1 MEEKNISKPP
11 QTSVDSSNVDPS
23 KIDNHDKSINK
34 QLENI
39 NAVEFESY
47 GKLGYKR
54 LKRLRKKA
62 LNHGITVP
70 ELKYKLERPTGPRGL
85 LLAAAI
91 ICLVLLASCT
101 GLFIYFATCNKL
113 VSNLIELMNLGSNNL
128 SKEAIAASLGFSS
141 LASAGVA
148 ILVVCAL
155 LVLIFPI
162 MFLIYF
168 ALFTRDTF
176 NLAFSSKQEL
186 AKGYMTYLYFYRL
199 AFSAIVMIILNFV
212 FITFINIE
220 ASTKQLLTILSI
232 IVLLLSFIAIL
243 VLLIIE
249 RTKCKKWY
257 NSQLSYEEKSD
268 FEAQNS
274 ALLKLRRKSRS
285 SSQKLWE

>member
-1 MEEKNISKPP
+1 MEENFISQPP
-11 QTSVDSSNVDPS
+11 QTGVDSSKTEDHG
-23 KIDNHDKSINK
+23 KTRNK

-39 NAVEFESY
+39 NTVELESY

-62 LNHGITVP
+62 LDHSITVP
-70 ELKYKLERPTGPRGL
+70 ELKYKLERPTRPRGL

-101 GLFIYFATCNKL
+101 GLFVYFATCNKL
-113 VSNLIELMNLGSNNL
+113 VSNLIELINLGSSTL

-141 LASAGVA
+141 LASAGAAV
-148 ILVVCAL
+148 LVICAL

-186 AKGYMTYLYFYRL
+186 AKGYMTYLCFYKL

-212 FITFINIE
+212 FITFINID

-232 IVLLLSFIAIL
+232 IVLSLSFIAIL
-243 VLLIIE
+243 ALLIIE

-257 NSQLSYEEKSD
+257 NSQLSDDEKSD

-285 SSQKLWE
+285 TSQKLWE